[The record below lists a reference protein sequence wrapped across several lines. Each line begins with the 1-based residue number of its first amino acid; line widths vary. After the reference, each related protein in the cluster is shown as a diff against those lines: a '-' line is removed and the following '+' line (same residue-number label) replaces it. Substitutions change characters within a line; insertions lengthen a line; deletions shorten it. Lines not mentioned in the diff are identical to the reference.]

1 MHRLHGLVYCCQGLV
16 RLRVVFG
23 VGNLNLDIHIP
34 FAYHEPFLCLL
45 LLVHTDPGL
54 DGELTEVQLVINK

>member
-1 MHRLHGLVYCCQGLV
+1 MGWFIVVKGWSDCV
-16 RLRVVFG
+16 WVFG
-23 VGNLNLDIHIP
+23 MGNLNLDIHIP

-54 DGELTEVQLVINK
+54 EGELTEVQLVINK